1 MPIGSGNAQPQQIML
16 PPIALEPA
24 RECTSPEVRDG
35 LAYWRLK
42 AAGREMPLH
51 ADIRPEEIPRL
62 LPYVTLFDL
71 RQNNGS
77 LELFPRIAGAKFE
90 EVFGA
95 IHNKPLETVLPP
107 EIVERWQGAA
117 RTLFEAREP
126 LRAVGEVL
134 HDQKTFIRF
143 ELVIA
148 PLSRTGEKL
157 DMMLL
162 VCSFSMKGDVHPL
175 A

>member
-1 MPIGSGNAQPQQIML
+1 MSIGNGNAQPRDIVL

-24 RECTSPEVRDG
+24 RETVSPEVRDG

-62 LPYVTLFDL
+62 LPYVTLFEL
-71 RQNNGS
+71 RRSEGA
-77 LELFPRIAGAKFE
+77 LELFPRLAGAKFE

-95 IHNKPLETVLPP
+95 IHNKPLETVLSP

-117 RTLFEAREP
+117 RTLIEAREP

-134 HDQKTFIRF
+134 HEQKTFIRF
-143 ELVIA
+143 ELVLA
-148 PLSRTGEKL
+148 PLSRSGDRL
-157 DMMLL
+157 DMMFL
-162 VCSFSMKGDVHPL
+162 VCSFSMKGEIHSFP
-175 A
+175 